1 MIWLWQHGPD
11 TVKDTKK
18 KENQHGWP
26 HIPTRPFLTCI
37 QQKGT
42 CSKINYTHT
51 PSQWRGLPNNKDYK
65 IKKSACQW
73 GKSGGKILLAGK
85 ND

>member
-1 MIWLWQHGPD
+1 MATWPRYSKRH
-11 TVKDTKK
+11 KK

-65 IKKSACQW
+65 IKKSAYQW
-73 GKSGGKILLAGK
+73 GQSGGKILLAGK